1 MYYYESQKEWI
12 DALKVMRELEV
23 MPAHVKK
30 HPAYDA
36 CLTVERSVRQSMPD
50 ILRHLPEEIMLYP
63 RGQGNNTS
71 AFMRMCTND
80 RYITKLL
87 VNTKTSSRHMAM
99 MLVIDYLQW
108 LFRIECWNVKGK
120 QNKTQRNSP
129 TSDK

>member
-1 MYYYESQKEWI
+1 
-12 DALKVMRELEV
+12 
-23 MPAHVKK
+23 
-30 HPAYDA
+30 
-36 CLTVERSVRQSMPD
+36 
-50 ILRHLPEEIMLYP
+50 
-63 RGQGNNTS
+63 
-71 AFMRMCTND
+71 MRMCTND

-129 TSDK
+129 TSEYNLYLYIISSLLAKKERDVLYIKQEQDIYVCVCVCMKQDERGVGR